1 MDILIRT
8 YKKRLADVDTRIHR
22 SLFSEI
28 DWEQPLIGI
37 KGQRGVGKTTMMIQ
51 RIKATDPSGE
61 KSFYVSLDNLWFADH
76 SLIDLAEAVLQK
88 GVTHLYLDEVHRF
101 PGWER
106 QVKNLYDSYPEL
118 HVVFTSSSLLEID
131 YSIGDL
137 SRRVSMYRLPG
148 LSFREFLM
156 FEGYDVP
163 EKLQLSDVLY
173 SHETIAPSISS
184 KINVLPLFKRY
195 MEKGYYPFYKS
206 MRKDDYYSR
215 LEQTVST
222 VIDSDIPA
230 VEKRLDYETLIK
242 AKRLVAIISASLPYI
257 PNMSTLSGVMG
268 TSRNQILKLFDLLD
282 RAGIIRQLFVSVGG
296 PKSLAKP
303 QKILL
308 DNSSLMYALNM
319 PQIGAVRESTFASFV
334 GVDHRVNFA
343 KDGDFVVD
351 GRYLFEVGGKGKGFA
366 QIRNIPDSFVA
377 ADDIEFGLGNKIP
390 LWLFGFLY

>member
-37 KGQRGVGKTTMMIQ
+37 KGQRGVGKTTMMMQ

-163 EKLQLSDVLY
+163 DKLQLSDVLY

>member
-1 MDILIRT
+1 
-8 YKKRLADVDTRIHR
+8 
-22 SLFSEI
+22 
-28 DWEQPLIGI
+28 
-37 KGQRGVGKTTMMIQ
+37 
-51 RIKATDPSGE
+51 
-61 KSFYVSLDNLWFADH
+61 
-76 SLIDLAEAVLQK
+76 
-88 GVTHLYLDEVHRF
+88 
-101 PGWER
+101 
-106 QVKNLYDSYPEL
+106 
-118 HVVFTSSSLLEID
+118 
-131 YSIGDL
+131 
-137 SRRVSMYRLPG
+137 
-148 LSFREFLM
+148 
-156 FEGYDVP
+156 
-163 EKLQLSDVLY
+163 
-173 SHETIAPSISS
+173 
-184 KINVLPLFKRY
+184 
-195 MEKGYYPFYKS
+195 
-206 MRKDDYYSR
+206 
-215 LEQTVST
+215 VST

-308 DNSSLMYALNM
+308 DNSSLMYALDT

>member
-1 MDILIRT
+1 
-8 YKKRLADVDTRIHR
+8 
-22 SLFSEI
+22 
-28 DWEQPLIGI
+28 
-37 KGQRGVGKTTMMIQ
+37 
-51 RIKATDPSGE
+51 
-61 KSFYVSLDNLWFADH
+61 
-76 SLIDLAEAVLQK
+76 
-88 GVTHLYLDEVHRF
+88 
-101 PGWER
+101 
-106 QVKNLYDSYPEL
+106 
-118 HVVFTSSSLLEID
+118 
-131 YSIGDL
+131 
-137 SRRVSMYRLPG
+137 
-148 LSFREFLM
+148 
-156 FEGYDVP
+156 
-163 EKLQLSDVLY
+163 
-173 SHETIAPSISS
+173 
-184 KINVLPLFKRY
+184 

-308 DNSSLMYALNM
+308 DNSSLMYALDT

>member
-1 MDILIRT
+1 
-8 YKKRLADVDTRIHR
+8 
-22 SLFSEI
+22 
-28 DWEQPLIGI
+28 
-37 KGQRGVGKTTMMIQ
+37 
-51 RIKATDPSGE
+51 
-61 KSFYVSLDNLWFADH
+61 
-76 SLIDLAEAVLQK
+76 
-88 GVTHLYLDEVHRF
+88 
-101 PGWER
+101 
-106 QVKNLYDSYPEL
+106 
-118 HVVFTSSSLLEID
+118 
-131 YSIGDL
+131 
-137 SRRVSMYRLPG
+137 
-148 LSFREFLM
+148 
-156 FEGYDVP
+156 
-163 EKLQLSDVLY
+163 
-173 SHETIAPSISS
+173 
-184 KINVLPLFKRY
+184 
-195 MEKGYYPFYKS
+195 

-222 VIDSDIPA
+222 LIDSDIPA

-308 DNSSLMYALNM
+308 DNSSLMYALDT

-334 GVDHRVNFA
+334 GVDYRVNFA

>member
-1 MDILIRT
+1 
-8 YKKRLADVDTRIHR
+8 
-22 SLFSEI
+22 
-28 DWEQPLIGI
+28 
-37 KGQRGVGKTTMMIQ
+37 
-51 RIKATDPSGE
+51 
-61 KSFYVSLDNLWFADH
+61 
-76 SLIDLAEAVLQK
+76 
-88 GVTHLYLDEVHRF
+88 
-101 PGWER
+101 
-106 QVKNLYDSYPEL
+106 
-118 HVVFTSSSLLEID
+118 
-131 YSIGDL
+131 
-137 SRRVSMYRLPG
+137 
-148 LSFREFLM
+148 
-156 FEGYDVP
+156 
-163 EKLQLSDVLY
+163 
-173 SHETIAPSISS
+173 
-184 KINVLPLFKRY
+184 

-308 DNSSLMYALNM
+308 DNSSLMYALDT

-334 GVDHRVNFA
+334 GVDYRVNFA